1 MRSLVVAGSSIS
13 RRNRS
18 ADWRR
23 SVLAYIMGEYR
34 HPPRCLAPFLL
45 TLGRF
50 ARAKPLPSDRF
61 NLGGR
66 QTSLSESPKTREMQ
80 PQSSRT
86 PLLAREPQ
94 PRIVARFSLV
104 SPRRHAR
111 RGRGRWRGAHF
122 FSLGARAFAQAGHP
136 AHGVAGNPDHGS
148 GGRAIS
154 DRDSLRPRLSGRGR
168 FMNSFSRLTSGN
180 SIAPA
185 PVARKRG

>member
-1 MRSLVVAGSSIS
+1 MRSLVIAGSSVG

-23 SVLAYIMGEYR
+23 SALAHIMGEYR
-34 HPPRCLAPFLL
+34 HLPRCLAPFLG

-50 ARAKPLPSDRF
+50 ARTKSLSSDRF

-66 QTSLSESPKTREMQ
+66 QTSLSESPKTWEMQ

-94 PRIVARFSLV
+94 PRTAARFSLV
-104 SPRRHAR
+104 STRRQAR

-122 FSLGARAFAQAGHP
+122 FSLGARVFAQAGQR
-136 AHGVAGNPDHGS
+136 AHGVAGYPDHGS
-148 GGRAIS
+148 GGRAIR
-154 DRDSLRPRLSGRGR
+154 DGDSLRPRLSGRGR

-180 SIAPA
+180 PIAPA